1 MMQQQQWTPKSG
13 NAVAQ
18 RFDMADMNIPTQQ
31 ETLGQIV
38 EDILRAGQ
46 SVNRKAICAKLL
58 AKLDNISCKNM
69 EAHYQGLLALVLG
82 RE

>member
-1 MMQQQQWTPKSG
+1 MMQQQRWTPEIDK
-13 NAVAQ
+13 ALAQ
-18 RFDMADMNIPTQQ
+18 RFDMADMDIPTQQ

-38 EDILRAGQ
+38 ADILRAGE

-58 AKLDNISCKNM
+58 AKLDGASSKEM
-69 EAHYQGLLALVLG
+69 EKHYHGLLALVLG

>member
-1 MMQQQQWTPKSG
+1 MMQQQRWTPGTDK
-13 NAVAQ
+13 ALAP
-18 RFDMADMNIPTQQ
+18 RFEMADMEIPTQQ

-38 EDILRAGQ
+38 ADILRAGE

-58 AKLDNISCKNM
+58 ARLDGSASKEM
-69 EAHYQGLLALVLG
+69 EKHYHGLLALVLG